1 MTQPDTRPR
10 WEIEYCLRLNFA
22 STYLDMMAATG
33 IRRQFIVNAYGANGA
48 NGDLDQWC
56 RDRIDTILAKCQQ
69 LVADNGPLSMCARG
83 VVRDCAERLREMG
96 LFGNAPGPDV
106 GTTRTDQSG
115 PGLDNGGEGV
125 L

>member
-10 WEIEYCLRLNFA
+10 WEIEYCLRLNFT

-33 IRRQFIVNAYGANGA
+33 IRRQFIINAYGA

-56 RDRIDTILAKCQQ
+56 RDRIDTILAKCRQ
-69 LVADNGPLSMCARG
+69 LIADNGPLSMCARG

-96 LFGNAPGPDV
+96 LFGNVPGPDV

-115 PGLDNGGEGV
+115 PGLDNGQGTV